1 MAVEDKIFIPYIE
14 RKVSK
19 PFSNLKPDEQIIA
32 HWALVY
38 KELIKFNYSSLIG
51 CDLDSPMTEKQMK
64 GLSSD
69 KKGGIMW
76 YNYMYSD
83 AYKED
88 EKLKKDKIEV
98 GGKDPNYWAR
108 LSIFEALERF
118 SLIGLGD
125 FKLSPRILSYLK
137 EMRENPRGIPNSH
150 IIRDTKR
157 YEAAK
162 EAAEAILR
170 IKPWMAGQIIISMV
184 GMFSGEC
191 AWNFKGTVMEA
202 EASGNTTSKFASGAA
217 NAGECWFGLT
227 NWAQKIKC
235 INACNLTQICHDP
248 GSYNPKTNGLSSPLM
263 SLNDHAKITA
273 YYYTDYGG
281 WPAEFIKSFE
291 HKKPSSMQDMD
302 NIIACAFLQK
312 AGAGSKPSDGD
323 YWPQALKREEPY
335 WNWHDAKGN
344 GVNYNN
350 LACSIYHAA
359 MFARFLKDK
368 TVPKG
373 DPWET

>member
-118 SLIGLGD
+118 AVTAIGD
-125 FKLSPRILSYLK
+125 FICTPQILNYIK
-137 EMRENPRGIPNSH
+137 EMRKTDRGIPNSN
-150 IIRDTKR
+150 ICRDEKK
-157 YEAAK
+157 YEKCK
-162 EAAEAILR
+162 EACEALVR
-170 IKPWMAGQIIISMV
+170 HEKQLAGHPVMCLAGAFWTECGWKFDNVVNTWEAGGSGVNGTGGYTGCGESWFGITFWGQKKQIINGMGLPCPTSEGAYKPGNMIADLPFEKQAEICVWYLKNMV
-184 GMFSGEC
+184 PKF
-191 AWNFKGTVMEA
+191 
-202 EASGNTTSKFASGAA
+202 GNVLLEFNKNRSKYSPEDCVAA
-217 NAGECWFGLT
+217 
-227 NWAQKIKC
+227 
-235 INACNLTQICHDP
+235 
-248 GSYNPKTNGLSSPLM
+248 
-263 SLNDHAKITA
+263 
-273 YYYTDYGG
+273 
-281 WPAEFIKSFE
+281 
-291 HKKPSSMQDMD
+291 
-302 NIIACAFLQK
+302 AFLFK
-312 AGAGSKPSDGD
+312 AGCWKQNGTL
-323 YWPQALKREEPY
+323 WERALDAKDHY
-335 WNWHDAKGN
+335 WNGKAKPGYE
-344 GVNYNN
+344 GWA
-350 LACSIYHAA
+350 LAIYHSM
-359 MFARFLKDK
+359 MFARYMKDK
-368 TVPKG
+368 KVPTG
-373 DPWET
+373 DPWDK

>member
-118 SLIGLGD
+118 AIVGIGDFITTPKMIEFVKNAIETKALTSMNIIRDEKKYEEAFEAAQALKRVFPKMHGHAIISLIGTYA
-125 FKLSPRILSYLK
+125 P
-137 EMRENPRGIPNSH
+137 
-150 IIRDTKR
+150 
-157 YEAAK
+157 
-162 EAAEAILR
+162 
-170 IKPWMAGQIIISMV
+170 
-184 GMFSGEC
+184 EC
-191 AWNFKGTVMEA
+191 GFNFKNSYSEGEYTGA
-202 EASGNTTSKFASGAA
+202 WTFSKAA
-217 NAGECWFGLT
+217 NSLDFGESWCGISFWKTKVRLINAAGATGCTT
-227 NWAQKIKC
+227 NSSQYVPGSGKC
-235 INACNLTQICHDP
+235 IFEQ
-248 GSYNPKTNGLSSPLM
+248 
-263 SLNDHAKITA
+263 SLEVQAKIN
-273 YYYTDYGG
+273 
-281 WPAEFIKSFE
+281 AEFLKIQPKWVWEPILEFDP
-291 HKKPSSMQDMD
+291 KKHNPEDC
-302 NIIACAFLQK
+302 IACAFLAK
-312 AGAGSKPSDGD
+312 AGCGSLGNKTIWEQAVARGLVYDHNNSKGDG
-323 YWPQALKREEPY
+323 Y
-335 WNWHDAKGN
+335 H
-344 GVNYNN
+344 
-350 LACSIYHAA
+350 LAAPIYHA
-359 MFARFLKDK
+359 MLFARYLKDK
-368 TVPKG
+368 KVPKG
-373 DPWET
+373 HPWE